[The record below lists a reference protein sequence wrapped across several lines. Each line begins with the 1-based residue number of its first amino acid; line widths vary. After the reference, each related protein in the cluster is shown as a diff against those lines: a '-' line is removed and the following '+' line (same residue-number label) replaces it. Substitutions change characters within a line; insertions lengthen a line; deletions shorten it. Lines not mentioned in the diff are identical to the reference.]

1 MDYIDIG
8 FKAMDLS
15 QEPIEENHNKL
26 GLKA

>member
-1 MDYIDIG
+1 MDYIEVC
-8 FKAMDLS
+8 FKAMALS